1 LGLTVS
7 VVLAQELGDFTGVGS
22 LQIPALA
29 AEVFDR
35 LNYGFGHPFVGLLG
49 TPDER
54 KALTLGD
61 ALMLV
66 GIIQA

>member
-1 LGLTVS
+1 M
-7 VVLAQELGDFTGVGS
+7 LAQELGDFTGVGS

-35 LNYGFGHPFVGLLG
+35 LNYGFGHTFVGLLG

-54 KALTLGD
+54 KALTLGN
-61 ALMLV
+61 AFMLV